1 MAAQSTVVLEEA
13 RASGTQI
20 RGCSQRPC
28 CSRRTQLDA
37 VRGPR
42 PHKLL
47 ESENGPDILLKRLD
61 KQWAFD
67 DKVEMPNSF
76 DAFFFKLKRRQ
87 HQTLL
92 DYTTEFHQV
101 LRQTKHKLDLPE
113 EVTGWMMLKRAG
125 LTREQEQMVQTQI
138 GSTLTLGAVEQSL
151 FLLFGQDYRQV
162 HIPHHLRRQQ
172 QLSRWKRPQSVHMA
186 WDEDATDDLYEI
198 EESYFQDAEDDPDY
212 QNFEEWF
219 EPEIPEGTYYEEA
232 AEDPEHFFD
241 TEEFDEIY
249 STYVDAKQHFIQ
261 GLLKRPNWKESSQ
274 GSVDMP
280 TLRKARALR
289 SKLSFSWP
297 ILFAGKETAD
307 RPRGP
312 DDQHGHV
319 C

>member
-1 MAAQSTVVLEEA
+1 M
-13 RASGTQI
+13 
-20 RGCSQRPC
+20 
-28 CSRRTQLDA
+28 
-37 VRGPR
+37 RGPR

-186 WDEDATDDLYEI
+186 WDEDANDDLYEI
-198 EESYFQDAEDDPDY
+198 EESYFQDADDDP
-212 QNFEEWF
+212 WF
-219 EPEIPEGTYYEEA
+219 EPEIPQKHTL
-232 AEDPEHFFD
+232 
-241 TEEFDEIY
+241 
-249 STYVDAKQHFIQ
+249 KK
-261 GLLKRPNWKESSQ
+261 LLKILNTSSTPRSSTRSTPPTWTPNS
-274 GSVDMP
+274 GS
-280 TLRKARALR
+280 T
-289 SKLSFSWP
+289 S
-297 ILFAGKETAD
+297 
-307 RPRGP
+307 
-312 DDQHGHV
+312 
-319 C
+319 